1 MTNNDIIVKMI
12 KKYSESFIEI
22 IDSYVERDIASD
34 YDLGKRQALSD
45 ILEYIESIEELEYI
59 ESIEERGDDND

>member
-45 ILEYIESIEELEYI
+45 ILEYIESIEE
-59 ESIEERGDDND
+59 RGDDND

>member
-12 KKYSESFIEI
+12 KRYCESFIDV
-22 IDSYVERDIASD
+22 IDTYVERDIASD
-34 YDLGKRQALSD
+34 YDLGKRRVLVD
-45 ILEYIESIEELEYI
+45 ILEYI

>member
-12 KKYSESFIEI
+12 KKYCESFIDI

-45 ILEYIESIEELEYI
+45 ILEYIESIEE
-59 ESIEERGDDND
+59 RGDDND

>member
-12 KKYSESFIEI
+12 KKYCESFIDI

-34 YDLGKRQALSD
+34 YDLGKRHIMVDL
-45 ILEYIESIEELEYI
+45 LEYIEST
-59 ESIEERGDDND
+59 EERGDLND

>member
-12 KKYSESFIEI
+12 KKYCDSFINV
-22 IDSYVERDIASD
+22 IDIYVEKDIASD
-34 YDLGKRQALSD
+34 YDLGKRQVLSD
-45 ILEYIESIEELEYI
+45 ILEYI

>member
-45 ILEYIESIEELEYI
+45 ILEYIESIEE
-59 ESIEERGDDND
+59 RGDYND

>member
-34 YDLGKRQALSD
+34 YDLGKRQVLSD
-45 ILEYIESIEELEYI
+45 ILEYIESIEE
-59 ESIEERGDDND
+59 RGDNND

>member
-1 MTNNDIIVKMI
+1 MTNNDIIVKLV
-12 KKYSESFIEI
+12 KKYCESFIEI

-45 ILEYIESIEELEYI
+45 ILEYIESV
-59 ESIEERGDDND
+59 EERGDDND